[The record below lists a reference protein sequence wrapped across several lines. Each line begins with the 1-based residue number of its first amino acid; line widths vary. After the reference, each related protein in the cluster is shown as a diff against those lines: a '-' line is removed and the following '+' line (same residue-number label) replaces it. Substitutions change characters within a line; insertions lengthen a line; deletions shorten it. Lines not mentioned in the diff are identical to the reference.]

1 MSAAPPSAVLAD
13 LAARHWEFLCH
24 ELPLTAVLA
33 GESTPDSVLF
43 RESPADH
50 ERRYR
55 TARVLL
61 AEVEAIPAD
70 GLEAEDR
77 ATHALLR
84 HELGSLRALH
94 EVAEHLRPSLFP
106 NSPALM
112 AAHFANTAS
121 IDDAASAERY
131 VDRLATLPAYLRDL
145 KERLEEGRERGF
157 RYPRRVL
164 DLVAGSTRGIA
175 SGPVEAQ
182 PWLKPFQRSAAAG
195 REMVRNAASRA
206 EALARNELLPAFEE
220 FAAFVE
226 GPLAEGARETVTCT
240 DAPLGRE
247 LYRALLK
254 DQTTLDLGPEEIH
267 ELGLSERKRLE
278 GEIEAVAAEAGF
290 PGDVAGYR
298 RFLAGA
304 EFLVP
309 SKEALRER
317 AQVLCK
323 RIDARIPAFFGLIPR
338 MTYGVETIPEAAAE
352 RLPPAYAQANP
363 ADRTGPGIFQITSLP
378 ARLPTWFLPALTL
391 HEAWPGHLMH
401 LALLQ
406 EAEHLPAFR
415 RHGALRYLVCLEG
428 WALYCEGLG
437 EEMGIYETPHE
448 RYGRLEGETW
458 RALRL
463 VVDTGIHWYGWSR
476 ERAVEEMARHLAL
489 PLPTIEAEVDR
500 YIAWPGQAL
509 VYQLGNLKFRELRRR
524 AEGRLGERF
533 RIRAFH
539 DALMAAGAVTLPVL
553 DDLVE
558 EWLRREDGPTAE
570 DGSTDGLR

>member
-1 MSAAPPSAVLAD
+1 MSIAPPSAALAE
-13 LAARHWEFLCH
+13 LAARHWRFLCH

-33 GESTPDSVLF
+33 GESTSDPVLF

-50 ERRYR
+50 ERRY
-55 TARVLL
+55 AAAGDLL
-61 AEVEAIPAD
+61 AAVEAIPAD
-70 GLEAEDR
+70 GLGAEDR
-77 ATHALLR
+77 ATRALLR
-84 HELGSLRALH
+84 HELGNLRALH
-94 EVAEHLRPSLFP
+94 EAGAHLRPSLFP
-106 NSPALM
+106 NGPATM
-112 AAHFANTAS
+112 AAHFANSTVV
-121 IDDAASAERY
+121 DDAESAERY
-131 VDRLATLPAYLRDL
+131 TDRLATLPAYLRDVR
-145 KERLEEGRERGF
+145 ESLEDGRGRGF
-157 RYPRRVL
+157 RYPRIVL
-164 DLVAGSTRGIA
+164 ELMSGSTRAIA
-175 SGPVEAQ
+175 CATEESQ
-182 PWLKPFQRSAAAG
+182 PWAKPFRRSAAAG
-195 REMVRNAASRA
+195 RESLRRAAGRA
-206 EALARNELLPAFEE
+206 EELARDVLVPAFEE

-226 GPLAEGARETVTCT
+226 GPIAEGARETVSCT

-247 LYRALLK
+247 LYRALLR
-254 DQTTLDLGPEEIH
+254 DQTTVNLGPGEIH
-267 ELGLSERKRLE
+267 ELGLSETARLE
-278 GEIEAVAAEAGF
+278 SEIQEVAADAGF
-290 PGDVAGYR
+290 PADVAGYR
-298 RFLAGA
+298 RFLAGG
-304 EFLVP
+304 EFLLS

-317 AQVLCK
+317 AEVLCK
-323 RIDARIPAFFGLIPR
+323 RIDARIPAYFGQIPR

-378 ARLPTWFLPALTL
+378 ARLRTWFLPALTL

-406 EAEHLPAFR
+406 EAEHLPTFR
-415 RHGALRYLVCLEG
+415 RHGATRYLACLEG

-437 EEMGIYETPHE
+437 EEMGVYGTPHE

-476 ERAVEEMARHLAL
+476 HRAVEEMARHLAL

-524 AEGRLGERF
+524 AEERLGERF
-533 RIRAFH
+533 RVRAFH

-553 DDLVE
+553 EDLVE
-558 EWLRREDGPTAE
+558 AWLRRE
-570 DGSTDGLR
+570 GSPIAREGSSDGLR

>member
-1 MSAAPPSAVLAD
+1 VPHAAALAD
-13 LAARHWEFLCH
+13 LAARHWHFLCH

-43 RESPADH
+43 RESPADY
-50 ERRYR
+50 ERRYH
-55 TARVLL
+55 AAGVLL

-70 GLEAEDR
+70 GLKAGDR

-94 EVAEHLRPSLFP
+94 EVGAHLRPSLFP
-106 NSPALM
+106 NGPALM
-112 AAHFANTAS
+112 AAHFANLAS
-121 IDDAASAERY
+121 VDDAESAERY
-131 VDRLATLPAYLRDL
+131 LDRLATLPAYLRDL
-145 KERLEEGRERGF
+145 GESLEEGRERGF

-164 DLVAGSTRGIA
+164 DLVAASTRGTLA
-175 SGPVEAQ
+175 GPVESQ
-182 PWLKPFQRSAAAG
+182 PWSRPFRRSAAAE
-195 REMVRNAASRA
+195 RESVRKAAGRA
-206 EALARNELLPAFEE
+206 EAFARDELVPAFEA
-220 FAAFVE
+220 FAVFVE
-226 GPLAEGARETVTCT
+226 GPLAEGARESDSCT

-247 LYRALLK
+247 LYRALLR
-254 DQTTLDLGPEEIH
+254 DQTTIGLGPEEIH

-278 GEIEAVAAEAGF
+278 GETKAVAAEAGF
-290 PGDVAGYR
+290 SGDVAGYR

-323 RIDARIPAFFGLIPR
+323 RIDARIPAFFGRIPR
-338 MTYGVETIPEAAAE
+338 MTYGVETIPEEAAE

-363 ADRTGPGIFQITSLP
+363 ADRTGPGVFQITSLP
-378 ARLPTWFLPALTL
+378 SRLLTWFLPALTL

-437 EEMGIYETPHE
+437 DEMGLYETPHE

-463 VVDTGIHWYGWSR
+463 VVDTGIHWYGWRR
-476 ERAVEEMARHLAL
+476 ERAVEEMAHHLAL

-539 DALMAAGAVTLPVL
+539 DALMAAGPVTLPVL
-553 DDLVE
+553 EDLVE
-558 EWLRREDGPTAE
+558 EWLRREDGPTAGE
-570 DGSTDGLR
+570 GCADGLR